1 MNDNPSPQNQLI
13 YVPYVPSEVSG
24 QIIGIDSENRRLAVE
39 NERLK
44 NQLIRSQQREQAYY
58 KLIDLSNGRTTVI
71 GRNKDVLEL
80 MDCVVKSAFLFDPQP
95 PLRDAPFYEIQMAS
109 HDPFRISKKDFNN
122 TISLINTFQQ
132 HGIRVFQLKNDRA
145 TAALIRQ
152 AVNDHL
158 KSYSHNGYAGWWP
171 ADGGQFSYWFFS
183 PFSTHH
189 PLNSDSFDRLM
200 MPLPPSRTPA
210 FAAMA
215 ARQFLPAFNPI
226 HNAFLRQIVLL
237 LYHEAA
243 LHSLLRQI
251 GYLLPLSFCLFA
263 TDENIL
269 SYLRQLLS
277 WFSDSSLTL
286 DTSDQIFEDEMLLRK
301 DQPLLIED
309 RGRLDHAKENVSTLE
324 SALINKSVLWKEK
337 IRMQPI
343 SLNLQGPIVLLS
355 SRPSSLSIAPEVITL
370 DFSTEDFDHSVWLEI
385 ADRISQNQDYLTAF
399 CGYTMEH
406 IAELKNAL
414 SEGQSTA
421 LHFAGSQLTED
432 HRKMLGIFIGLQNFL
447 NEFFA
452 FLSVENPPISLRSE
466 DFLTQFAEL
475 LVQTSEKA
483 YRSSLAEQF
492 LEVARQYIQSGHFHI
507 YERMKCPQ
515 DVNGAV
521 LFDDRYIYFTPQA
534 FFEICHSMAQSRPVI
549 LAALAEVDLLHGA
562 QTNATTTQTRT
573 TVWFVHG
580 NSKLVSVYKFD
591 RDVFDDFGTPISWKG
606 ELF

>member
-13 YVPYVPSEVSG
+13 YVPYVPSEVSS
-24 QIIGIDSENRRLAVE
+24 QIIGISNDNRHLAVE
-39 NERLK
+39 NEKLK
-44 NQLIRSQQREQAYY
+44 NQLVRSQQREQAFAEI
-58 KLIDLSNGRTTVI
+58 LEHIDGRTCVL
-71 GRNKDVLEL
+71 GRNKVLLEL
-80 MDCVVKSAFLFDPQP
+80 MDCEVSSARSFTPQP
-95 PLRDAPFYEIQMAS
+95 PLHGDTIYEITMTD
-109 HDPFRISKKDFNN
+109 HEPLCIFENDFFNDAH
-122 TISLINTFQQ
+122 LINTFQQ
-132 HGIRVFQLKNDRA
+132 HGVRVFLLKSQRC

-152 AVNDHL
+152 AINKHL
-158 KSYSHNGYAGWWP
+158 TQCLFNNYAGWWS
-171 ADGGQFSYWFFS
+171 DERRQFTYWIFS
-183 PFSTHH
+183 GFSTHN
-189 PLNSDSFDRLM
+189 PLIGNSFRAM
-200 MPLPPSRTPA
+200 TALPPQTPA
-210 FAAMA
+210 VAATA
-215 ARQFLPAFNPI
+215 AQQFFSVFEPI
-226 HNAFLRQIVLL
+226 HNAFLRQMVFL

-243 LHSLLRQI
+243 LHSLFWQI
-251 GYLLPLSFCLFA
+251 GHLPPLSFCLFA
-263 TDENIL
+263 TDEDIL
-269 SYLRQLLS
+269 SYLRGLLS
-277 WFSDSSLTL
+277 WFSDPPIKL
-286 DTSDQIFEDEMLLRK
+286 DTPSTAFGEKMLFRK
-301 DQPLLIED
+301 DQPLVIED
-309 RGRLDHAKENVSTLE
+309 FGRLDHAKENILTLE
-324 SALINKSVLWKEK
+324 SALVNKTISWKDK
-337 IRMQPI
+337 HSTQH
-343 SLNLQGPIVLLS
+343 LDLQGPIVLLS

-507 YERMKCPQ
+507 YERKKCPQ